1 MGIRRRGRHRA
12 GLPGE
17 VGGCDAE
24 DEVFEA
30 RVVVV
35 EGRSAE
41 DGGAELVR
49 VAVRD
54 AEADLRL
61 VDDGDG
67 DEIEGNAVGDGVI
80 LVDDEELVDED
91 EGEGCSGR
99 GCQGE
104 LAEVEAGEVACS
116 GKEVGVV
123 GVAGDGAGEGG
134 RRWGRSRGRPGT

>member
-30 RVVVV
+30 RVDVV

-80 LVDDEELVDED
+80 LVDDEELVDEE
-91 EGEGCSGR
+91 EGEGCSG
-99 GCQGE
+99 
-104 LAEVEAGEVACS
+104 
-116 GKEVGVV
+116 
-123 GVAGDGAGEGG
+123 
-134 RRWGRSRGRPGT
+134 